1 MKAIAV
7 AVSYVRRYGRRL
19 LGPSASTSLRRIPIL
34 VALGVLVVTGPILN
48 RAQHQIVKARIDGAW
63 MGLRGEAQA
72 RLLSAAAMLGGGAK
86 VDDGLLYVVRPKER
100 TQESLGETDIE
111 PPLFKLAE
119 SADSN
124 LRDDWFT
131 QQGRSFTSF
140 TRTYDEDT
148 TLVALVEMGWWN
160 DRTDGLRRGIWRWS
174 VFGWLIGGLFAGL
187 IAHLLLR
194 PARRVLRERTDFL
207 ADAAHELRT
216 PLSVIQASAG
226 HALSRER
233 TSHEYTRAL
242 SEIRSAAARA
252 ASGVTE
258 MLDLARFDAGQAVPR
273 LAPLRLDLLAEE
285 LASSTIVD
293 GCAVL
298 AETGPN
304 VLVQADMALIR
315 QAIDNIVR
323 NAASRSTNVLLRT
336 RIEGADGVLEVV
348 DNGPGF
354 AAEQLPYVFERYRR
368 GDSRGS
374 LGLGLPIAASIVAAH
389 GGRIDVVSPVP
400 FSTGSGVDRMNGH
413 DEVVDLNGAEL
424 HQSGSIVVAAGLNGH
439 AVELVTPDGPGAIVT
454 VLLPR
459 TRR

>member
-1 MKAIAV
+1 ML
-7 AVSYVRRYGRRL
+7 VSA
-19 LGPSASTSLRRIPIL
+19 PMF
-34 VALGVLVVTGPILN
+34 N
-48 RAQHQIVKARIDGAW
+48 RAQHEIVKSRIDGGW
-63 MGLRGEAQA
+63 SGMRNDVQA
-72 RLLSAAAMLGGGAK
+72 RLFAASAMLGGGPK
-86 VDDGLLYVVRPKER
+86 VEDGLLFVVHPKER
-100 TQESLGETDIE
+100 TQEALGQTDIE

-131 QQGRSFTSF
+131 QQGRSFASF
-140 TRTYDEDT
+140 TRAYDGDT
-148 TLVALVEMGWWN
+148 TLVALVDMGWWN
-160 DRTDGLRRGIWRWS
+160 PFTNGLRRGIWRWS
-174 VFGWLIGGLFAGL
+174 VFGWALTGLLAGL
-187 IAHLLLR
+187 LAHLLLR

-233 TSHEYTRAL
+233 GSGDYIRAL
-242 SEIRSAAARA
+242 TEIRSAATRA
-252 ASGVTE
+252 SSGVTE

-285 LASSTIVD
+285 LAASTMVD
-293 GCAVL
+293 GCCVV

-315 QAIDNIVR
+315 QAIDNVVR
-323 NAASRSTNVLLRT
+323 NAAARSTSVRLRT
-336 RIEGADGVLEVV
+336 YLHGTDGVLEVI

-400 FSTGSGVDRMNGH
+400 VPAGVEPINGH
-413 DEVVDLNGAEL
+413 VVVDLNGVDEG
-424 HQSGSIVVAAGLNGH
+424 HSGAIVLSSFANGH
-439 AVELVTPDGPGAIVT
+439 SPDSTTPDGPGAIVT

-459 TRR
+459 ARR